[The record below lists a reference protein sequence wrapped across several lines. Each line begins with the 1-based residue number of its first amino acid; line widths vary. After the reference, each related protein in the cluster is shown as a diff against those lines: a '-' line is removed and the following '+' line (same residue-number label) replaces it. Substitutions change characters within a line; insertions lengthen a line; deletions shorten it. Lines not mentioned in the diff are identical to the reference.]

1 LIDQGGGAVRLAE
14 AGLIGGFERR
24 GGRLTVGG
32 IDQPV
37 SGIERSARG
46 GAGKSGVVVVVDEGV
61 RRSMVEGDE
70 V

>member
-1 LIDQGGGAVRLAE
+1 MAE

-32 IDQPV
+32 IDQTEPV